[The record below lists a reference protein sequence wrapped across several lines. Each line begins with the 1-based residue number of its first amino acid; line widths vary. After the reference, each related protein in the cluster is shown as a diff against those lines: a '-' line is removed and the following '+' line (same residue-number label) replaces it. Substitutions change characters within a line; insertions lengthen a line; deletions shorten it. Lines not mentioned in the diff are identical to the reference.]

1 MGELK
6 NRRVFIVALM
16 LGAFTGITAVA
27 VNAHSNDA
35 NMPEAKRN
43 AITSVTT
50 IDPVEINNG
59 SHSTFSPWASDVGPA
74 EQVAQVKDV
83 AVALFGD
90 YYSLG
95 AMPQDMAARHEYI
108 VGAAGKAKR
117 AAELARVWA
126 ADGVADELNTDEKGM
141 LTFDGDTTSVGYTRA
156 VFVVTSW
163 RNVTV
168 QGNTASVRAVG
179 YIKYLNN
186 DGSTSNDP
194 TWQWQL
200 ELVRGDSPDNYHGW
214 RLAKRIAAE
223 VPEGVSDTAG

>member
-6 NRRVFIVALM
+6 NHRAYIVALL

-27 VNAHSNDA
+27 VNAASNDA

-43 AITSVTT
+43 AITSVST
-50 IDPVEINNG
+50 IDPSEINNG
-59 SHSTFSPWASDVGPA
+59 SHSTFSPWASNVGSA

-90 YYSLG
+90 YYSVG
-95 AMPQDMAARHEYI
+95 AMPQDMAVRHEYI

-117 AAELARVWA
+117 AAELAGVWA
-126 ADGVADELNTDEKGM
+126 ADGVADELNTEEKGM
-141 LTFDGDTTSVGYTRA
+141 LTFDGDTTSVGYTTA

-163 RNVTV
+163 QNVTV
-168 QGNTASVRAVG
+168 QGKAASVHAVG
-179 YIKYLNN
+179 YIKYFNN
-186 DGSTSNDP
+186 DGSTNNDP

-200 ELVRGDSPDNYHGW
+200 ELVRGGSPDHYHGW
-214 RLAKRIAAE
+214 RIAKRTAAE
-223 VPEGVSDTAG
+223 VPEGVAR